1 MNDPARHTS
10 TGLLRC
16 AALIAAI
23 ACTMHQ
29 AHGQQTAA
37 IRYRVPYSSA
47 KPAIT
52 SGFTSESSLAQ
63 RRHAVLK
70 AAEVGYGSRAA
81 GVLGN
86 SVDVIATTP
95 GGEGLA
101 LRMAV
106 GNPAVR
112 KGALRAARV
121 AGALEGDPRFQV
133 VALDQPVRDAS
144 GRLITDRDI
153 LYLHRATGALGRLE
167 VKDVTTSSQ
176 RSNLRNYQRQIRE
189 MGLEQR
195 KTGQQQAFVNRRSV
209 IPELR
214 EYAEKY
220 QVTVYENVV
229 TSDRNAARQGTTP
242 VTDVL
247 NEIDARHRLS
257 FRLRSSATGFGLL
270 MAAREVPLALKA
282 WQNYREGSGLLEE
295 AEFRTLSTGAA
306 GAFALSGSAST
317 VASGM
322 SPAGRWAGR
331 LARVGRVANAAGWAF
346 SAGALGVR
354 GYQWYTGEISTRQ
367 MTTETVSA
375 AGGIAGAWAGA
386 VTGGWAGAKIGGAVA
401 LVAGP
406 EAVPVGAAAGGF
418 IGTVSGA
425 IGGGWAVQKLV
436 STGVDS
442 IYSRLDE
449 QQQKILFAELL
460 QFYERQSR

>member
-195 KTGQQQAFVNRRSV
+195 KTGQQQAFVNRRTV

-214 EYAEKY
+214 EYAAKY
-220 QVTVYENVV
+220 QVTVYENVNL
-229 TSDRNAARQGTTP
+229 SDSGAATRWTTAIA
-242 VTDVL
+242 DVL
-247 NEIDARHRLS
+247 NDIDLRNRLS
-257 FRLRSSATGFGLL
+257 ALSRVTEHVYQVFTDA
-270 MAAREVPLALKA
+270 PPALKA
-282 WQNYREGSGLLEE
+282 WQHYRQGSGSLEE
-295 AEFRTLSTGAA
+295 AEFRSLSTGAA

-331 LARVGRVANAAGWAF
+331 LARVGRVAN
-346 SAGALGVR
+346 
-354 GYQWYTGEISTRQ
+354 
-367 MTTETVSA
+367 
-375 AGGIAGAWAGA
+375 
-386 VTGGWAGAKIGGAVA
+386 
-401 LVAGP
+401 
-406 EAVPVGAAAGGF
+406 
-418 IGTVSGA
+418 
-425 IGGGWAVQKLV
+425 
-436 STGVDS
+436 
-442 IYSRLDE
+442 
-449 QQQKILFAELL
+449 
-460 QFYERQSR
+460 